1 MITVL
6 IKKYEGCRLQ
16 AYLCPAGVW
25 TIGYG
30 TTFYPDG
37 TPVKAGDII
46 TQTYAD
52 VLLNDYIDRHI
63 RPLFT
68 KFPYT
73 LTELQQCAVA
83 SLVYNIGESA
93 FLRSKLYKAICDK
106 DYSEICRQWDWY
118 KADGK
123 VLKGLV
129 KRRVEELF
137 TFVNEL

>member
-6 IKKYEGCRLQ
+6 IKKFEGCRLQ

-46 TQTYAD
+46 TQSYAD

-68 KFPYT
+68 KFPYA
-73 LTELQQCAVA
+73 LTERQQSAIA
-83 SLVYNIGESA
+83 SLVYNVGESS
-93 FLRSKLYKAICDK
+93 FLRSNLYKAICDK

-137 TFVNEL
+137 TFMVDA

>member
-1 MITVL
+1 MLKVL
-6 IKKYEGCRLQ
+6 IKKYEGCSLQ
-16 AYLCPAGVW
+16 AYKCFAGVW

-30 TTFYPDG
+30 TTVYPDG
-37 TPVKAGDII
+37 TPVKSGDII

-52 VLLNDYIDRHI
+52 VLLEDYIDRHI

-68 KFPYT
+68 KFPYA

-83 SLVYNIGESA
+83 SLVYNIGVSA
-93 FLRSKLYKAICDK
+93 FLHSKLYKAICDK
-106 DYSEICRQWDWY
+106 DYAEVCRQWDWY

-123 VLKGLV
+123 VLLGLV
-129 KRRVEELF
+129 KRRAEELY

>member
-73 LTELQQCAVA
+73 LTELQQSAIA
-83 SLVYNIGESA
+83 SLVYNVGESS

>member
-68 KFPYT
+68 KFPYA
-73 LTELQQCAVA
+73 LTELQQSAVA
-83 SLVYNIGESA
+83 SLVYNVGESS
-93 FLRSKLYKAICDK
+93 FLRSKLYTAICDK

-137 TFVNEL
+137 TFMVDA